1 MHHGKRPAQRRRH
14 RPAGGQSQRRNGC
27 EEVVPIL
34 NRMQIK
40 TGGSSRP
47 FDEPEKYKPQPM
59 LASPLAST
67 KGKTV
72 SLEENLPPPSSKP
85 ASEDAGTGNDFRP
98 PPLCRFLRL
107 TTSVDPLACSTPKAR
122 EPQAM
127 QPVGVAFCLRCPLFG
142 GQHDSS
148 PNCTCQYFK
157 RLVEAKRS
165 DN

>member
-34 NRMQIK
+34 KRMQIK

-72 SLEENLPPPSSKP
+72 FLEENLPPPSSKP
-85 ASEDAGTGNDFRP
+85 ATKDGGTGDDFRP
-98 PPLCRFLRL
+98 PPLRRFPRM
-107 TTSVDPLACSTPKAR
+107 TTSVEPLACSIPKGPRAAGHATGGSSLLLAVPLVWRPAR
-122 EPQAM
+122 LLDHLHL
-127 QPVGVAFCLRCPLFG
+127 PVFQEAG
-142 GQHDSS
+142 GG
-148 PNCTCQYFK
+148 
-157 RLVEAKRS
+157 
-165 DN
+165 

>member
-34 NRMQIK
+34 KRMRIK

-98 PPLCRFLRL
+98 PPLCRFPCM
-107 TTSVDPLACSTPKAR
+107 TTSVEPLACSTPKAR

-127 QPVGVAFCLRCPLFG
+127 QPVLAVPLVWRPARLLDPLHLPVFQEAG
-142 GQHDSS
+142 GG
-148 PNCTCQYFK
+148 
-157 RLVEAKRS
+157 
-165 DN
+165 